1 MTLLK
6 SIVEALDTFN
16 GIHDMTA
23 KVGKWEISIWMYD
36 GTWNI
41 KFEKKIQPEEEH
53 EDE

>member
-1 MTLLK
+1 MGALYSIINNLNLLK
-6 SIVEALDTFN
+6 

-23 KVGKWEISIWMYD
+23 TIMGWEISIWTYA
-36 GTWNI
+36 GTQNI

>member
-1 MTLLK
+1 MTALRSIIEGLNTLK
-6 SIVEALDTFN
+6 

-23 KVGKWEISIWMYD
+23 TIMGWEISIWTYD